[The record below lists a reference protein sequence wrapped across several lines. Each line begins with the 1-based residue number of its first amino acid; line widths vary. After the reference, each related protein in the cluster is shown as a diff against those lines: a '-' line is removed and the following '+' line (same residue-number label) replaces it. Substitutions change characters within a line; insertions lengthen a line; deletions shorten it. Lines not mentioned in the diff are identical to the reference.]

1 MLKLEIYAIYICIKH
16 FQFTPALI
24 QACNNAP
31 YRDPIKI
38 ITSNNFRIQINEQDQ
53 NSENVRSVL

>member
-1 MLKLEIYAIYICIKH
+1 MFKLEIYTIYIRIKH

-24 QACNNAP
+24 QACKITP

-53 NSENVRSVL
+53 NSKNVRCVL

>member
-1 MLKLEIYAIYICIKH
+1 MLKLEIYTIYKCIKH

-24 QACNNAP
+24 QACKNAA

-53 NSENVRSVL
+53 NSKNVRCVL